1 VTQSPIRLSVVIP
14 TTGNGHLGEI
24 VASFL
29 AEPIPAEVIV
39 AVDRPDLDCSELEA
53 RFASDPRFVL
63 VRNSRNLGLPR
74 TLNRAI
80 AAARDEIIVR
90 NDDDEPPV
98 SERLA
103 KTLAYFEA
111 HPDAD
116 IVFGFAIGREM
127 TSGREWRIEGP
138 TEEDAIKARLLE
150 QNFIVHSTLA
160 FRKARLAEIEF
171 YDPTFLFAQDYALY
185 LASIRAGLR
194 FGAIPEPLVTR
205 LYHPQSTTVARRRR
219 QIMFSFAARLVHHAY
234 TDGKPWG
241 TILGYARLLMIPGWL
256 RNLRRV
262 LGHGR

>member
-1 VTQSPIRLSVVIP
+1 MTPSPIRLSVVIP
-14 TTGNGHLGEI
+14 TTGNEHLGEI

-39 AVDRPDLDCSELEA
+39 AVDRPDLDCSYLEA

-80 AAARDEIIVR
+80 AAARGEIIVR
-90 NDDDEPPV
+90 NDDDDPPV
-98 SERLA
+98 SDRLA

-127 TSGREWRIEGP
+127 ASGREWRIEGP

-150 QNFIVHSTLA
+150 QNFIVHS
-160 FRKARLAEIEF
+160 
-171 YDPTFLFAQDYALY
+171 
-185 LASIRAGLR
+185 
-194 FGAIPEPLVTR
+194 
-205 LYHPQSTTVARRRR
+205 
-219 QIMFSFAARLVHHAY
+219 
-234 TDGKPWG
+234 
-241 TILGYARLLMIPGWL
+241 
-256 RNLRRV
+256 
-262 LGHGR
+262 